1 MRKMNR
7 ALSAIVAGF
16 ILLSVMPHNFV
27 SAEGA
32 ETPDTTVPSVPTV
45 AELGDYALYREQY
58 ATVSRP
64 LAKLSFE
71 ADDLWAQQVP
81 DASGALDSAVREGG
95 AIVFDAEGGA
105 VTVEIDVAEE
115 GIYAIE
121 LLYRSLD
128 EVIRDIEMDV
138 LINDVV
144 PFKQAKGL
152 VIPKHYVNDRDVIQD
167 NQGNDARPSTK
178 VSDEWITYTLRDN
191 GGLEGDF
198 GFYLKAGMNR
208 VTLSFP
214 DGLIAVG
221 RVCLYNTQAMP
232 TYEQYISGFSHQSSG
247 FAEEIQAEKPAYRS
261 SSVITLNYD
270 RSGLQVTPNDPSALK
285 LNTLGGSG
293 WADPNQY
300 VAWKVNVKEAGLYRL
315 QVRYRQNV
323 ARGRA
328 SYRRLYV
335 NGVVPFAEADSILF
349 SFADQWQTTWLGGD
363 EPYLL
368 YLNEGENEIRLEA
381 TCGTFVP
388 TIQKA
393 SALSDDLRKLYTDII
408 MVTGMNPDPNRDYM
422 LTDEIPTLIERLEA
436 LIDELNSL
444 EEMMKSIDGND
455 LSDDAATIRTLR
467 VQLEGFVEAPTSI
480 AVRVTRFQSNIS
492 TYSDFVIGL
501 KSQPL
506 EIDRMCVASPDT
518 EGLITNPG
526 FWDNLVFQVK
536 AFISSFVNDYSSVG
550 NVKGEGESI
559 EAWVD
564 YQTGAI
570 GRDHAQIIMQLT
582 DSLFTP
588 KSGIKVNIK
597 LVQQALAPAILS
609 GIGPDVAMYVGS
621 SEPVNL
627 AARGGLVDMKTMDGF
642 EEFTKE
648 FREGAF
654 VPFEYNGGVYGV
666 PFTQTF
672 PMIFCRTD
680 IFADMGLTPPTTW
693 EEFYDV
699 MEEIQKNNMVVG
711 IPNMTDGA
719 MSTDNTIF
727 AMFLYQNGGRFY
739 TDDLSRTRF
748 DEEVAVNTFRQ
759 WTDLYKNYGL
769 PVSYSFYQRFRLGDM
784 PMGVAS
790 YAMYNTLQVTAP
802 EIEGLWDVYP
812 MPGTVKEDGSIDNTV
827 MAAGMG
833 TVILKVSK
841 NPEAAWEYVKWLS
854 GTEAQ
859 TQISLELE
867 AMLGPTG
874 RLTPANVKAFDNL
887 PWKKATANKIISQ
900 WENVEFI
907 PQVPG
912 NYYVERN
919 LTNAFR
925 KTVYYN
931 YNYREALLEYN
942 REMNIEIARKRKEF
956 HLD

>member
-1 MRKMNR
+1 MRRMKKTLSVIISGIVL
-7 ALSAIVAGF
+7 LSAMSVGAASETDGAAQTH
-16 ILLSVMPHNFV
+16 LSVTASEVHGG
-27 SAEGA
+27 E
-32 ETPDTTVPSVPTV
+32 
-45 AELGDYALYREQY
+45 YALYREQY
-58 ATVSRP
+58 QSVVRP
-64 LAKLSFE
+64 SEEILLQAN
-71 ADDLWAQQVP
+71 DIWQQQEQWEG
-81 DASGALDSAVREGG
+81 AALDETAREGG
-95 AIVFDAEGGA
+95 AIVFDGSLAA
-105 VTVEIDVAEE
+105 LTVQVELPSSGV
-115 GIYAIE
+115 YALE
-121 LLYRSLD
+121 LTYRNLD
-128 EVIRDIEMDV
+128 SVIRDAEV
-138 LINDVV
+138 AVSINNAI
-144 PFKQAKGL
+144 PFKQAKEIT
-152 VIPKHYVNDRDVIQD
+152 IPKHYINNCAVVQD
-167 NQGNDARPSTK
+167 NQGNDARPSTI
-178 VSDEWITYTLRDN
+178 VADQWITYTLRDS

-198 GFYLKAGMNR
+198 GFYLEAGTNQI
-208 VTLSFP
+208 TLSFV

-221 RVCLYNTQAMP
+221 SLRLYNKTVLP
-232 TYEQYISGFSHQSSG
+232 TYQEYLKAHPVQSSG
-247 FAEEIQAEKPAYRS
+247 FAEEIQGESPAYRS

-270 RSGLQVTPNDPSALK
+270 RSGPKVTPNDPTALK

-293 WADPNQY
+293 WAVPNQY
-300 VAWKVNVKEAGLYRL
+300 VAWNVTVKEAGLYRL
-315 QVRYRQNV
+315 QIRYRQNV
-323 ARGRA
+323 VRGRSA
-328 SYRRLYV
+328 YRRLYV
-335 NGVVPFAEADSILF
+335 NGEIPFAEADSLAF
-349 SFADQWQTTWLGGD
+349 RFNDNWQTDWLGA
-363 EPYLL
+363 EQPYLF
-368 YLNEGENEIRLEA
+368 YLNAGENEIRLEA
-381 TCGTFVP
+381 TCGSFVP

-393 SALSDDLRKLYTDII
+393 SALSDDLRGLYTDII

-422 LTDEIPTLIERLEA
+422 LTDEIPTLIERFKA
-436 LIDELNSL
+436 VIDELNAL
-444 EEMMKSIDGND
+444 ETLMKSIDGND
-455 LSDDAATIRTLR
+455 LTDDAATIRTLR
-467 VQLEGFVEAPTSI
+467 VQLEGFVDAPASI

-492 TYSDFVIGL
+492 AYSDFVVGL

-518 EGLITNPG
+518 ASLITAPS
-526 FWDNLVFQVK
+526 FWDELVFQGN
-536 AFISSFVNDYSSVG
+536 AFISSFVNDYSTVG
-550 NVKGEGESI
+550 NVKGEGKTI

-564 YQTGAI
+564 YQAGAI

-588 KSGIKVNIK
+588 KSGINVNIK

-609 GIGPDVAMYVGS
+609 GIGPDVAMYTGV

-627 AARGGLVDMKTMDGF
+627 AARGGLVNMKTMAGF

-648 FREGAF
+648 FRDGAF
-654 VPFEYNGGVYGV
+654 TPFEYNGGVYGV
-666 PFTQTF
+666 PFTQSF
-672 PMIFCRTD
+672 PMLFCRTD

-693 EEFYDV
+693 DEFYDV

-748 DEEVAVNTFRQ
+748 DEEVAVNTFRK

-802 EIEGLWDVYP
+802 EIEGLWEIYP
-812 MPGTVKEDGSIDNTV
+812 MPGTVQEDGTVDNTV
-827 MAAGMG
+827 IASGMG
-833 TVILKVSK
+833 TVILNVSK
-841 NPEAAWEYVKWLS
+841 DPDAAWEYVKWLS

-867 AMLGPTG
+867 ALLGPTG
-874 RLTPANVKAFDNL
+874 RLTPANVAAFDNL
-887 PWKKATANKIISQ
+887 PWKKAAAANIASQ
-900 WENVEFI
+900 WEKVQFI

>member
-7 ALSAIVAGF
+7 ALSAMVAGL

-32 ETPDTTVPSVPTV
+32 ETTDTTVPSVPSVT
-45 AELGDYALYREQY
+45 ELGDYALYREQY
-58 ATVSRP
+58 AAVSRP

-71 ADDLWAQQVP
+71 ANDLWAQQVP
-81 DASGALDSAVREGG
+81 DAGGVLDSAVRDGG
-95 AIVFDAEGGA
+95 AIVFDAESGA
-105 VTVEIDVAEE
+105 VTVEVDVAEE
-115 GIYAIE
+115 GVYAIE
-121 LLYRSLD
+121 IVYRSLD
-128 EVIRDIEMDV
+128 EVIRDVEMDV
-138 LINDVV
+138 LINDAV

-191 GGLEGDF
+191 GGLEGTF

-221 RVCLYNTQAMP
+221 RVCLYNTQTMP
-232 TYEQYISGFSHQSSG
+232 TYEQYISKFSHQSSG
-247 FAEEIQAEKPAYRS
+247 FAEEIQGEKPAYRS

-293 WADPNQY
+293 WAEPNQY
-300 VAWKVNVKEAGLYRL
+300 VAWKVNVEEAGLYRL

-335 NGVVPFAEADSILF
+335 NGEVPFAEADSILF
-349 SFADQWQTTWLGGD
+349 SFADKWQTTWLGGD

-436 LIDELNSL
+436 LIGELNSL

-526 FWDNLVFQVK
+526 FWDDLVFQVK

-570 GRDHAQIIMQLT
+570 GRDHAQVIMQLT

-609 GIGPDVAMYVGS
+609 GIGPDVALYVGA
-621 SEPVNL
+621 SESVNL

-654 VPFEYNGGVYGV
+654 VPYEYNGGVYGV

-900 WENVEFI
+900 WENVQFI

-912 NYYVERN
+912 SYYVERN